1 MMLNYATD
9 KERTQKLID
18 NLNNGY
24 TKLPEFE
31 VISQNR
37 ADLIEIIKKH
47 LPPEKLQEIEKSIED
62 KEEFEQ
68 ILIGQASSRTLRDVK
83 LSQAEENVVDNII
96 RITKP
101 FNYGTDSLHQA
112 RSGLEK
118 YFGDRDRTISDMNYS
133 LENAQYKDEA
143 TKQQTLAKFND
154 LYPLLSNDELKDMRE
169 VYLETP
175 EKERLNIDYSLIA
188 KREIIPLLKGTQ
200 NYDSYAIEKAL
211 EFLNCSDAE
220 FKQKK
225 HNLETRRPEL
235 RNEYKFSEWKRILN
249 MPEAEFNKLKTPFE
263 LRTET
268 PVDIK
273 AYEAQ
278 MREKMAD
285 RITYDPIE
293 AAELIERAEKNQSL
307 RNEMFG
313 NDYVPDKIN
322 SFEKLPKKAPV
333 AVTPL
338 PAAGKLMRE
347 LRNTGHVKL
356 SIPNEGGVKV
366 KPYDA
371 VIHPEDDYRLN
382 VTQDAGIKIR
392 YGTKLQWSNFKIARD
407 LLQNYYDGHGHT
419 LEGVNI
425 EVNKTAD
432 GKYKIKISGESSWD
446 YSHLDQMGSSTKHDP
461 LDAGGY
467 GEGTRAVAVSLCY
480 LKLILQMSNTLLEIG
495 R

>member
-1 MMLNYATD
+1 
-9 KERTQKLID
+9 
-18 NLNNGY
+18 
-24 TKLPEFE
+24 
-31 VISQNR
+31 
-37 ADLIEIIKKH
+37 
-47 LPPEKLQEIEKSIED
+47 
-62 KEEFEQ
+62 
-68 ILIGQASSRTLRDVK
+68 
-83 LSQAEENVVDNII
+83 
-96 RITKP
+96 
-101 FNYGTDSLHQA
+101 
-112 RSGLEK
+112 
-118 YFGDRDRTISDMNYS
+118 
-133 LENAQYKDEA
+133 
-143 TKQQTLAKFND
+143 
-154 LYPLLSNDELKDMRE
+154 
-169 VYLETP
+169 
-175 EKERLNIDYSLIA
+175 
-188 KREIIPLLKGTQ
+188 
-200 NYDSYAIEKAL
+200 
-211 EFLNCSDAE
+211 
-220 FKQKK
+220 
-225 HNLETRRPEL
+225 
-235 RNEYKFSEWKRILN
+235 

-285 RITYDPIE
+285 RITYNPIE
-293 AAELIERAEKNQSL
+293 AAELIERAEKKQSL

-322 SFEKLPKKAPV
+322 AFEKLPKKAPV

-467 GEGTRAVAVSLCY
+467 GEGTRAVAVSLLSKADITNVKY
-480 LKLILQMSNTLLEIG
+480 ASGDWAMTYGRSSDDLKSAYMTQTLSKNSEKVKGSTVEFETENADIAHKLLEAKDYFNHPHNPDFKNLDFENEFFGFKLKDDGAKGNIYLIQRYETDG
-495 R
+495 ESNNGLRGATIVFKTQPNHPTLVEKSGGEQFELGTGVDRAQIPSYDVNRILSRYIKTMTDEELTQTISSMEKFWGESGTKKID